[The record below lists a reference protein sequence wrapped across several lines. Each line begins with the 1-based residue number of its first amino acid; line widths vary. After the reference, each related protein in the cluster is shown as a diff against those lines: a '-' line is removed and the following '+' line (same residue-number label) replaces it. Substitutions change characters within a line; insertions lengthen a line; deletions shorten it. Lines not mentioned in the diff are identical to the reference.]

1 MEKGLIHLYWGDG
14 KGKTTAAMGV
24 AMRGLVAGK
33 KVVIVQFLKG
43 APSGEITLLQQ
54 LGAVIYRGKAGEKF
68 VFQMTEEEKCET
80 RRIQNEHLHQ
90 ALKENAD
97 MLILD
102 EACAALQLG
111 MVEPDLLQKAVLQK
125 PEGQEL
131 IQTGC
136 WKLPIIRPRCTAGG
150 TRMKKELLPEK
161 VSNTDW
167 SKTIYRLTERC
178 FR

>member
-131 IQTGC
+131 ILTGRTPADWMLEAADYSTEMHC
-136 WKLPIIRPRCTAGG
+136 WRHPY
-150 TRMKKELLPEK
+150 EK
-161 VSNTDW
+161 GIAARKGVE
-167 SKTIYRLTERC
+167 Y
-178 FR
+178 

>member
-24 AMRGLVAGK
+24 AMRGIAAGK

-43 APSGEITLLQQ
+43 APSGEITLLEQ

-68 VFQMTEEEKCET
+68 VFQMTEEEKSQT
-80 RRIQNEHLHQ
+80 REIQNAHLEK
-90 ALKENAD
+90 ALAENAD

-102 EACAALQLG
+102 EACAACQLG
-111 MVEPDLLQKAVLQK
+111 MVDPDLLQKAVLQK

-131 IQTGC
+131 ILTGRTPADWMVQAADYSTEMHC
-136 WKLPIIRPRCTAGG
+136 WRHPY
-150 TRMKKELLPEK
+150 EK
-161 VSNTDW
+161 GIAARKGVE
-167 SKTIYRLTERC
+167 Y
-178 FR
+178 